1 MATSVSL
8 EGVDE
13 LHLLLKEKRHLQA
26 TIESLR
32 TKLERSSGLGEE
44 AIQQHQVAVSQEV
57 SQLKATIQALR
68 LQLELAG

>member
-1 MATSVSL
+1 MSL
-8 EGVDE
+8 EVERVDE

-32 TKLERSSGLGEE
+32 TKLERSSELGEE

-68 LQLELAG
+68 LQN